1 MFTGAEQNN
10 ELVHVKVT
18 TCFMARLDM
27 YRWLF
32 LAMLLEYSGP
42 AWHDCPQ

>member
-1 MFTGAEQNN
+1 MLTGAEQNN

-32 LAMLLEYSGP
+32 FGDATGIQRPGM
-42 AWHDCPQ
+42 A